1 MYKKDNKMIQF
12 KRNWYKKGNS
22 IIIKN
27 EYSNHLLSLPNE
39 IGRTG
44 ELYVTSDIYIASNY
58 KIPIRSNVRWTITDE
73 YVNFEVL

>member
-58 KIPIRSNVRWTITDE
+58 KIPIRSNVRWTITDG

>member
-1 MYKKDNKMIQF
+1 MDKKDNKMIQF
-12 KRNWYKKGNS
+12 KRYWYKKGNN

-27 EYSNHLLSLPNE
+27 EYSNHFLSLPNE

-44 ELYVTSDIYIASNY
+44 ELFVTNDIYIASNY
-58 KIPIRSNVRWTITDE
+58 KIPIRSNVRWTITDK